1 MVSRHQTRLRLEKAM
16 TSIKEIFPSLGMHM
30 GNIDNRNPS
39 ATKKGPGRKH
49 KEGATKGRAKKSTYR
64 RTAVN
69 KVKVA
74 QQTDNVTNT
83 PLKAATRGG

>member
-1 MVSRHQTRLRLEKAM
+1 MSLIDTF
-16 TSIKEIFPSLGMHM
+16 FPSLSS
-30 GNIDNRNPS
+30 NYEKIDARNFS

-49 KEGATKGRAKKSTYR
+49 KQGATKGEAKASTFTR
-64 RTAVN
+64 SAGKR
-69 KVKVA
+69 VKIQ

>member
-1 MVSRHQTRLRLEKAM
+1 MHQPQGKMMSL
-16 TSIKEIFPSLGMHM
+16 IKEIFPSLSMDLGKT
-30 GNIDNRNPS
+30 DDRNPS

-49 KEGATKGRAKKSTYR
+49 KQGATKGKAKGPTFKRA
-64 RTAVN
+64 AVK

-74 QQTDNVTNT
+74 AQTNHVTNS

>member
-1 MVSRHQTRLRLEKAM
+1 MHLPQGKMMSL
-16 TSIKEIFPSLGMHM
+16 IKDIFPSLGMDL
-30 GNIDNRNPS
+30 GKTDDRNLS

-49 KEGATKGRAKKSTYR
+49 KDGAMKGKAKKSTFKR
-64 RTAVN
+64 AAVK

-74 QQTDNVTNT
+74 AQTDHVTNS

>member
-1 MVSRHQTRLRLEKAM
+1 MSL
-16 TSIKEIFPSLGMHM
+16 IKDIFPSLGMDL
-30 GNIDNRNPS
+30 GKTDDRNPS

-49 KEGATKGRAKKSTYR
+49 KDGATKGKSKGSTFKRA
-64 RTAVN
+64 AVN

-74 QQTDNVTNT
+74 QQTDNVANT

>member
-1 MVSRHQTRLRLEKAM
+1 MSH
-16 TSIKEIFPSLGMHM
+16 IKDIFPMLGADM
-30 GNIDNRNPS
+30 GKVDGRNPS

-49 KEGATKGRAKKSTYR
+49 KDGSHKGKSKKSTFKR
-64 RTAVN
+64 AAVN

-74 QQTDNVTNT
+74 QQTDNVTNA

>member
-1 MVSRHQTRLRLEKAM
+1 MHQPQGKMMSL
-16 TSIKEIFPSLGMHM
+16 IKEIFPSLGMNL
-30 GNIDNRNPS
+30 GPSDERNPS

-49 KEGATKGRAKKSTYR
+49 KQGATKGKSKGSTFKRA
-64 RTAVN
+64 AVN

-74 QQTDNVTNT
+74 QQTDNVANT